1 MSLDPRTP
9 VLVGGGQLNRRD
21 GEPEREPVA
30 LIAEA
35 ARAAELDSGGRG
47 LLRALDSIRLVR
59 MLSWRYRDPGRLV
72 AAELGASPRHTAYT
86 GDGGNSPQALVSGA
100 AADIAEGRADVVLIG
115 GAEAWRT
122 RMRLRAE
129 GKRPDWTVQDESVTK
144 APVLGAAEPLLG
156 DGELRIG
163 LDRPSSVYPLF
174 EQSLRIAAGRGIDQH
189 LKHCGELWS
198 RFSEVAARNPHAWTT
213 RACSAEEITT
223 PSPANRWI
231 SWPYPKLMNSNNMV
245 EQGAAV
251 LLCSVAAAVR
261 AGVPRE
267 NWVFPWSSAEAHD
280 TYAIAER
287 QALHGSPAIRIA
299 GQRALSLAGAGAG
312 DLGPVDIYS
321 CFPAAVQVAAAEL
334 GLPVD
339 DPARPLTITGG
350 LTFAGGPWNNYV
362 THSIATMITALRECG
377 GKGLITANG
386 GYLTKHALGVYGTE
400 PPPEGFRSE
409 NVQSEVDRE
418 PTTPALDS
426 WQGTGSLESWTV
438 VHDRGGA
445 PETAFLAVRTPEGAR
460 TLAVNREPETLAT
473 LVSDEMAGAPVAVGE
488 DGTGWPEGV
497 R

>member
-35 ARAAELDSGGRG
+35 ARAAEADSGGRG
-47 LLRALDSIRLVR
+47 LLRALDSVRLVR

-72 AAELGASPRHTAYT
+72 ADQLGASPKHTAYT
-86 GDGGNSPQALVSGA
+86 GDGGNNPQVLLSGA
-100 AADIAEGRADVVLIG
+100 ALDIAAGRADVVLIG

-122 RMRLRAE
+122 RMKLRAE
-129 GKRPDWTVQDESVTK
+129 GKRPEWTVQDESVPK
-144 APVLGAAEPLLG
+144 APVFGATEPLLG
-156 DGELRIG
+156 EGEHRIG

-198 RFSEVAARNPHAWTT
+198 RFSEVAAGNPHAWTT
-213 RACSAEEITT
+213 RAHSAEEIAT
-223 PSPANRWI
+223 PSPSNRWI

-251 LLCSVAAAVR
+251 LLCSVAAAER

-287 QALHGSPAIRIA
+287 QALHASPAIRIA
-299 GQRALSLAGAGAG
+299 GRRALELAGTRIE
-312 DLGPVDIYS
+312 DLGPIDIYS

-362 THSIATMITALRECG
+362 THSIATMVSKLREAG
-377 GKGLITANG
+377 GRGLVTANG
-386 GYLTKHALGVYGTE
+386 GYLTKHALGVYSTE
-400 PPPEGFRSE
+400 PPAEGFRAE
-409 NVQSEVDRE
+409 DVQAEVGRE
-418 PTTPALDS
+418 PKTRALDS
-426 WQGTGSLESWTV
+426 WQGKGSLESWTV
-438 VHDRGGA
+438 VHDRSGA
-445 PETAFLAVRTPEGAR
+445 PETAFLAVRTPDGAR
-460 TLAVNREPETLAT
+460 TLAVNREADVLAM
-473 LVSDEMAGAPVAVGE
+473 LVSDDLAGAAIAVRE